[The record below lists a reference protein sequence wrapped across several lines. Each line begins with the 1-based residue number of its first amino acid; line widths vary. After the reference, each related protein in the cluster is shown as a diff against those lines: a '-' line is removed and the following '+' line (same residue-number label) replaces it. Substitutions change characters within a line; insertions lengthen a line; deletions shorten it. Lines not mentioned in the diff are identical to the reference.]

1 MKYLTYT
8 EEMQKNDQLLMEEEA
23 DLDLMEKHYEVILKE
38 AKENGFKGD
47 YIITRLSDTVVA
59 EIFANEVEKNYVSLT
74 GASARVEVDNAGAL
88 IVELQEIINKP
99 QKDFVITLTKTNE
112 METHD
117 LLIESG
123 KEDKQKTEEYFN
135 KVLEEATVEY
145 GFEGTCGIHFDTE
158 GKPAVTF
165 YYDENEKKY
174 FEENRKMREQQL
186 VSCKTVKELVEILE
200 GILNLKWEVKKM
212 L

>member
-8 EEMQKNDQLLMEEEA
+8 EEMQKNDQLLMEEETN
-23 DLDLMEKHYEVILKE
+23 LDLMEKHYETILKE
-38 AKENGFKGD
+38 AKENGFKGN
-47 YIITRLSDTVVA
+47 YIITRLSDAVVA
-59 EIFANEVEKNYVSLT
+59 EIFVNEVEKNYVSLT
-74 GASARVEVDNAGAL
+74 GTSARVEVDNAGAL

-112 METHD
+112 MEKQD

-123 KEDKQKTEEYFN
+123 EEDKQKTEEYFN

-145 GFEGTCGIHFDTE
+145 GFEGAYGIHFDTE

-165 YYDENEKKY
+165 YYDKNEKEY
-174 FEENRKMREQQL
+174 FEKNPEMREQ
-186 VSCKTVKELVEILE
+186 
-200 GILNLKWEVKKM
+200 
-212 L
+212 